1 MDVGQ
6 GSAFS
11 TWSITGRMWAGIL
24 YVGAIMAA
32 GTLFVLDASLPVAA
46 GAVEAS
52 ATLATV
58 SELLLTVP
66 EDLAPP
72 G

>member
-1 MDVGQ
+1 
-6 GSAFS
+6 
-11 TWSITGRMWAGIL
+11 MWAGIL

-58 SELLLTVP
+58 SELLPTVP